1 MMREREPRP
10 DLPPLGA
17 DDELPAATGPTLVDW
32 GLLVLRAAWRRK
44 WIAAAVFVLCL
55 DALAVY
61 YRTRTPVYRVEAR
74 ILAQRQQ
81 ALPSVVRPAAPDDT
95 PTRSA
100 WELIHR
106 RENLIALIREANLLP
121 GPDAAPPAPGLLD
134 RFRRALR
141 GLSGNDGS
149 SAASED
155 PMDAL
160 VRRLDKALEVTVAEG
175 TITIAID
182 WPDAQQS
189 YRLVE
194 GALQNFLEARHLQ
207 EVTAIDEVISLL
219 QGRTAAMR
227 EQLLRVSE
235 ETRRQA
241 AREGS
246 RLARVPTPQGQAVV
260 GSEGLVRL
268 KSMLDAKERAIAD
281 VEEFRRRRLADLQAQ
296 LDAQRGVYSE
306 AHPSII
312 SLRQDI
318 EALSR
323 DSPQIAALREEEAK
337 LRSDYAARLAQEG
350 HRPGASSTLLA
361 APGLPPPVPSTDEN
375 ERVRDARFQYQQMVE
390 RLNAAQMDL
399 DAARSAFKY
408 RYNVIWP
415 PEVPRTPVSPKA
427 QKIFGL
433 GALASLLLALFAA
446 AAPDLRSGRIV
457 ERWQVERSLDLPIV
471 GELGRK

>member
-1 MMREREPRP
+1 MRQRELQPG
-10 DLPPLGA
+10 LPLGA
-17 DDELPAATGPTLVDW
+17 DDEFPAASGPTLADW

-44 WIAAAVFVLCL
+44 WVVAAVFVLCL
-55 DALAVY
+55 DAVAVY
-61 YRTRTPVYRVEAR
+61 YRVKTPVYRVEAR

-81 ALPSVVRPAAPDDT
+81 ALPAAVRPGAPDDT
-95 PTRSA
+95 PTRSV
-100 WELIHR
+100 WEMVHQ

-121 GPDAAPPAPGLLD
+121 RPGAAPPAPGLLE
-134 RFRRALR
+134 RLRQSLRRLTGAE
-141 GLSGNDGS
+141 GA

-160 VRRLDKALEVTVAEG
+160 LRRLDRALEVTTAEG
-175 TITIAID
+175 TITIAIE
-182 WPDAQQS
+182 WPDAQQA

-227 EQLLRVSE
+227 DQLQKVIE

-246 RLARVPTPQGQAVV
+246 RLARAATPQGQVVV
-260 GSEGLVRL
+260 GSEALVRL

-306 AHPSII
+306 AHPAII

-318 EALSR
+318 DALSR

-337 LRSDYAARLAQEG
+337 LRSDYAARLVQEG
-350 HRPGASSTLLA
+350 HRPGASSALA
-361 APGLPPPVPSTDEN
+361 ALGALPPVPSTDEN

-390 RLNAAQMDL
+390 RVNAAQMEL

-415 PEVPRTPVSPKA
+415 PEVPRRPVSPKPM
-427 QKIFGL
+427 KVFGL
-433 GALASLLLALFAA
+433 GALASLLLALLAA

-471 GELGRK
+471 GEVGRK